1 MFTSEGIFG
10 MSPKIVIVI
19 LVVNGRGFD
28 MEGVPTNILI
38 RMEYLL

>member
-10 MSPKIVIVI
+10 MSPKIVIV
-19 LVVNGRGFD
+19 VVNGRGFD